1 MLTINKIRE
10 NKNQYIKL
18 LKIKKIDVEHLF
30 ARLIDLDD
38 DRKKKQK
45 SKEDLQSKSNEI
57 SEKIS
62 LSLLQVI
69 LQE

>member
-30 ARLIDLDD
+30 ARLLDLDD
-38 DRKKKQK
+38 DRKKTKNQK
-45 SKEDLQSKSNEI
+45 
-57 SEKIS
+57 KIYS
-62 LSLLQVI
+62 QN
-69 LQE
+69 QMKFQRK

>member
-30 ARLIDLDD
+30 ARLLDLDD
-38 DRKKKQK
+38 DRKKKT
-45 SKEDLQSKSNEI
+45 
-57 SEKIS
+57 KIKRRFTDK
-62 LSLLQVI
+62 I
-69 LQE
+69 E